1 MDNHDSNSDSWI
13 NGANDPD
20 AILSTLET
28 MSLQQLQ
35 TTIDAEILADTVA
48 DIMSLPACKRT
59 AAIAD
64 FAEIDPVLGAKLH
77 LAVSFA
83 LS

>member
-1 MDNHDSNSDSWI
+1 MLDNHGSNRHSSGI
-13 NGANDPD
+13 GANDLD
-20 AILSTLET
+20 STNYEA
-28 MSLQQLQ
+28 MSLKQLQ
-35 TTIDAEILADTVA
+35 VVVDSEILAETVA
-48 DIMSLPACKRT
+48 DIMSLPAAKRT

-64 FAEIDPVLGAKLH
+64 FAEIDPELGAKLH

>member
-1 MDNHDSNSDSWI
+1 
-13 NGANDPD
+13 
-20 AILSTLET
+20 
-28 MSLQQLQ
+28 MSLKQLQ
-35 TTIDAEILADTVA
+35 TVIDAEILADTVA
-48 DIMSLPACKRT
+48 DIMSLPAEKRT

-64 FAEIDPVLGAKLH
+64 FAEIDPELGAKLH

>member
-1 MDNHDSNSDSWI
+1 MDYHDSHRHSWI

-20 AILSTLET
+20 TLQSFET
-28 MSLQQLQ
+28 MSLKQLQ
-35 TTIDAEILADTVA
+35 TVIDAEILADTVA
-48 DIMSLPACKRT
+48 DIMSLPAAKRT

-64 FAEIDPVLGAKLH
+64 FAEIDPELGAKLH